1 MCGFIGVY
9 SKEKS
14 LGLSEDKANISCGL
28 SKLKHR
34 GPDESDY
41 LQTDEGHI
49 FAHTRLSIVGIEDG
63 KQPFHSEKLTWV
75 HNGEIYNHL
84 ELREQISGE
93 VLSSHSDSAV
103 IGPLYKKYGKDF
115 VKHLDGVFAIAISD
129 GDTFL
134 VARDPLGVKPL
145 FYGVDSAG
153 RTWFSSEMKGLEDQ
167 CLSIETF
174 PPGHIWTNEEGFIEY
189 YDYSYEAHGLG
200 EEEVLIGLREKLV
213 SATKKRLM
221 ADVEVGALL
230 SGGLDSSLIAAI
242 AARELA
248 KKGKKLNTF
257 SIGLTSGTDDLLA
270 AKKVADH
277 IGSIHHE
284 ILFSVDE
291 GIAMVP
297 HMVRLLETFDVTTI
311 RASTPMFIMS
321 KIIKEL
327 GIKVVLSGE
336 GADEIFGGYL
346 YFGLAPSAKD
356 FGEECLRRVKLLN
369 SADLLRADRST
380 MGASVEARVP
390 FLDKE
395 FLAFS
400 MGIDPKMKTYEG
412 GRAEKWVLRQAF
424 SGIDLI
430 PDEILWRQKEQFS
443 DGVGYSWV
451 DGLKEFA
458 EGRISDERM
467 SLSDELYPVSPP
479 QTKEA
484 LYYRDLFFSAFQ
496 HPDCEKQIKRWVPR
510 WQEDSDPSGR
520 ANTSHNKSY
529 YVSAVSV
536 AK

>member
-1 MCGFIGVY
+1 MCGFIGIY
-9 SKEKS
+9 SKDKE
-14 LGLSEDKANISCGL
+14 LGLSEDRGIVSSGL

-41 LQTDEGHI
+41 YRTSEGHV

-63 KQPFHSEKLTWV
+63 KQPFHSERLTWV
-75 HNGEIYNHL
+75 HNGEIYNHQQL
-84 ELREQISGE
+84 RSELIGD
-93 VLSSHSDSAV
+93 VLTSPSDSAV

-115 VKHLDGVFAIAISD
+115 AKHLDGVFAIALSD
-129 GDTFL
+129 GETFIA
-134 VARDPLGVKPL
+134 ARDPLGVKPL
-145 FYGVDSAG
+145 YYGVDKMG
-153 RTWFSSEMKGLEDQ
+153 RTWFSSEMKALEDQ
-167 CLSIETF
+167 CISIETF
-174 PPGHIWTNEEGFIEY
+174 PPGHLWTSEEGFTEY
-189 YDYSYEAHGLG
+189 YDYQYEAHGLG
-200 EEEVLIGLREKLV
+200 EEEVLVGLREKLV
-213 SATKKRLM
+213 TATKKRLM

-242 AARELA
+242 AAKELA
-248 KKGKKLNTF
+248 QKGKKLHTF

-284 ILFSVDE
+284 IIFSVEE
-291 GIAMVP
+291 GISLVP

-311 RASTPMFIMS
+311 RASTPMYIMS
-321 KIIKEL
+321 KVIKEL

-346 YFGLAPSAKD
+346 YFGLAPSAKA
-356 FGEECLRRVKLLN
+356 FGDECLRRVKLLN

-390 FLDKE
+390 FLDKD
-395 FLAFS
+395 FLSFS
-400 MGIDPKMKTYEG
+400 MGIDPGLKTYDG
-412 GRAEKWVLRQAF
+412 GRPEKWILRQAF
-424 SGIDLI
+424 SGMGLI

-451 DGLKEFA
+451 DGLKEYA
-458 EGRISDERM
+458 EGCISDERFA
-467 SLSDELYPVSPP
+467 LSQQLYPISPP
-479 QTKEA
+479 ATKEA
-484 LYYRDLFFSAFQ
+484 LYYRDLFFGAFQ
-496 HPDCEKQIKRWVPR
+496 HPDCEKQIKRWIPR

-529 YVSAVSV
+529 YVPAESV